1 MIWGFDIETN
11 SLDPFAKGSQILT
24 AAVVRAA
31 SVNAFAGN
39 YLFYAADLSKGLM
52 RHDGNMWLPAL
63 RRVVDSP
70 DNTLVGHNI
79 VAFDSV
85 WWEAHVDPVKADLFD
100 TMVAYGLLDETGERN
115 SLAALAE
122 QFADE
127 TVDTSMKGKR
137 KNLADLPI
145 EDVLEYNIKD
155 SRISLQLYAPLKEL
169 LEEEGLMNLFEH
181 LMGIGKVLARMM
193 VRGIN
198 VDVGYIARQVLQME
212 GEIKVLHD
220 RLLSSVESIVE
231 DDAFNFNSSKQL
243 GNLLYEKLDMPVLD
257 YTKTGAPSTS
267 ATTLRALMAKSRN
280 DAVTMWLEDILAY
293 REKNKLNGTYLAPL
307 AGKHRGTDGRIH
319 TTYRMSR
326 STFRGGT
333 VTGRLS
339 SAKPNLQ
346 NIPRDVKV
354 KGAFIPTKGKLLFE
368 ADYAQLEVRVAAWY
382 SQEPRLLLAFE
393 EGKDIHTTVLANIN
407 GVPYE
412 DAIEFVQTDKTWKEN
427 RTLIKRIVFGTMY
440 GAGAKTI
447 QSAVREMGVEVSI
460 QKAQKTINKFFATYP
475 DLKSWISETEQYIMA
490 NKMIETPF
498 GRRRH
503 LPYAS
508 KIDMRGFAQLR
519 QGVNFMIQSLAS
531 DVTLTALRLLD
542 ERMERVG
549 GSSRVLLTVHDS
561 ILGEHPPDVDG
572 LPETIQDIMT
582 TQTNLFL
589 AKRFDIA
596 TLPLKVDVNTHLV
609 RWGG

>member
-11 SLDPFAKGSQILT
+11 SLDPFAKGSKILT

-31 SVNAFAGN
+31 SLDTDK
-39 YLFYAADLSKGLM
+39 YLYYAADFSKGLRAHEGSTWM
-52 RHDGNMWLPAL
+52 PSL
-63 RRVVDSP
+63 RRVVRGV

-79 VAFDSV
+79 VAFDV
-85 WWEAHVDPVKADLFD
+85 TWWEAHVDPVDAKLFD

-122 QFADE
+122 QFTDE
-127 TVDTSMKGKR
+127 TVSDMKEHR
-137 KNLADLPI
+137 MHLEELPI
-145 EDVLEYNIKD
+145 EDVLEYNISD
-155 SRISLQLYAPLKEL
+155 SRISMLLYEPLKAL
-169 LEEEGLMNLFEH
+169 LEEQGLMTLFEH
-181 LMGIGKVLARMM
+181 LMGVGKVLSRMM

-198 VDVGYIARQVLQME
+198 LDVKYVADQVVQME
-212 GEIKVLHD
+212 HEIGVLHD
-220 RLLSSVESIVE
+220 SLIKRVE
-231 DDAFNFNSSKQL
+231 DVLEDKAFNFASSKQL
-243 GNLLYEKLDMPVLD
+243 GYLLYDVLEMPVLD

-267 ATTLRALMAKSRN
+267 ATTIRALMAKSRHGPV
-280 DAVTMWLEDILAY
+280 AEWLKDILTY
-293 REKNKLNGTYLAPL
+293 REKTKLNGTYLAPL
-307 AGKHRGTDGRIH
+307 VGKHLGTDKRIH

-326 STFRGGT
+326 STFKGGT

-354 KGAFIPTKGKLLFE
+354 KGAFIPSKGKLLFE

-412 DAIEFVQTDKTWKEN
+412 EAIEFVKTDKTWKEN

-542 ERMERVG
+542 ERLTREDDG
-549 GSSRVLLTVHDS
+549 SRVLLTVHDS
-561 ILGEHPPDVDG
+561 ILGEHPTGVTALDEV
-572 LPETIQDIMT
+572 IQDVMT
-582 TQTNLFL
+582 TQTNAFL
-589 AKRFDIA
+589 AKTFDIE
-596 TLPLKVDVNTHLV
+596 TLPLKVDVSTHLR
-609 RWGG
+609 RWGE